1 MMQELFGDPIE
12 LLIVIAVVAVFFVA
26 LTYFGTG
33 RLKIKGF
40 SQPRMTTT
48 IGMATFL
55 FIGMMLGVFTM
66 IALYMGDITVVGGE
80 FLFNNIHVMIILV
93 AFLVSFLG
101 SLSYLYIYR
110 GGA

>member
-40 SQPRMTTT
+40 
-48 IGMATFL
+48 
-55 FIGMMLGVFTM
+55 
-66 IALYMGDITVVGGE
+66 
-80 FLFNNIHVMIILV
+80 
-93 AFLVSFLG
+93 
-101 SLSYLYIYR
+101 
-110 GGA
+110 